1 MKSEKL
7 KTPSEKQLGLDYRF
21 LADAKAQRE
30 FEVAREFSAYMFQPL
45 TKRLEILL
53 FERTRENPEP

>member
-7 KTPSEKQLGLDYRF
+7 KTPSENQLALDYRF
-21 LADAKAQRE
+21 HTECAEPQRE

-53 FERTRENPEP
+53 FE